1 MNPTQAEYID
11 SAKEAL
17 LNLITE
23 AKPLVK
29 KSDTPRAFTAL
40 LKTKTFFKAF
50 VKTYGG
56 KDNIDSR
63 TNTLSYI
70 VRDALYDKTFSM
82 SEKLIELESFLRK
95 TYREKYPED
104 LQAKQ
109 KAKAEKAKAFEK
121 DVKGTAK
128 AESTAKKDYIAIFT
142 NMGGNLLTEANK
154 AGDARS
160 FTAILKVYATKQ
172 DNLIGK
178 FVSKYFEGADNQTSR
193 VNTFLYTIRDLFFK
207 PTPKPG
213 QTLPTSP
220 TGWFDL
226 KLAGIVKSSHKSKI
240 LNDEREA
247 LEAVLPKTF
256 LKFLPKT
263 LIVEVDKNNKITAI
277 KSKFAEKLDDIG
289 AKIERQ
295 KILLTNLLKLETKIK
310 KDLLSTDHDTKMK
323 AIIIYLMLDTGIR
336 PGDEDNKI
344 KIKDVDVEDL
354 EEGEE
359 IDQYLETY
367 GATTLNKHH
376 INFVRENYVAL
387 EFVGKKGTINL
398 ATISD
403 AVLTKALKDLVEKT
417 KANKKSNYLFLD
429 TQGNVFSQPKVTEYL
444 RAIVPGLNLTDFR
457 KLKSTRVLLEAL
469 RQKQDMI
476 KGMVFEITKDQVEDM
491 KSEII
496 EVIQDVVEQAYKESV
511 FALSHQNMNT
521 TIKSYI
527 NPQVLLNF
535 LATGTVAEK
544 LEDIVLK
551 DQKLVFDPQ
560 VFITQ
565 ALAYG
570 SAIEELYGPETYTGF
585 EDEREEA
592 MFKKASVRLSSII
605 SRFLSNAFI

>member
-1 MNPTQAEYID
+1 MNPTLSEYID
-11 SAKEAL
+11 LAKETL
-17 LNLITE
+17 LSLIPQS
-23 AKPLVK
+23 KPLVK
-29 KSDTPRAFTAL
+29 ISDTPRAFTAL
-40 LKTKTFFKAF
+40 LKTKAFFKSF
-50 VKTYGG
+50 VKQFGG

-70 VRDALYDKTFSM
+70 VRDALYDKSFDLTS
-82 SEKLIELESFLRK
+82 KLIELESFLRK
-95 TYREKYPED
+95 TYRETYPED
-104 LQAKQ
+104 LATKQ
-109 KAKAEKAKAFEK
+109 KLKEQKAKAFEK
-121 DVKGTAK
+121 DVKGAVQAQTKAKKEYLNIFTSMATTLK
-128 AESTAKKDYIAIFT
+128 AEAS
-142 NMGGNLLTEANK
+142 K
-154 AGDARS
+154 ASEPRA
-160 FTAILKVYATKQ
+160 FTAILKIYASKN

-178 FVSKYFEGADNQTSR
+178 FVADYFEGSDNQASR
-193 VNTFLYTIRDLFFK
+193 VNTFIYTIRDMFFK

-213 QTLPTSP
+213 TSLPSTPSE
-220 TGWFDL
+220 WYDL

-247 LEAVLPKTF
+247 IEAALPKTF

-263 LIVEVDKNNKITAI
+263 LIVEVDKNKKITAI

-295 KILLTNLLKLETKIK
+295 KLLLQGLTKLETKVK
-310 KDLLSTDHDTKMK
+310 KDLLSPDHDTKMK
-323 AIIIYLMLDTGIR
+323 ALIVYLMLDTGIR

-344 KIKDVDVEDL
+344 KLKDIDLDDL

-359 IDQYLETY
+359 VDQYLETY

-376 INFVRENYVAL
+376 IQFIRENYVSL
-387 EFVGKKGTINL
+387 EFIGKKGVINI

-403 AVLTKALKDLVEKT
+403 VVLAKALKDLVDKT

-429 TQGNVFSQPKVTEYL
+429 SEGKVFSQPKVTEYL
-444 RAIVPGLNLTDFR
+444 RSIIPGLNLTDFR

-469 RQKQDMI
+469 RQKQEMI
-476 KGMVFEITKDQVEDM
+476 TGMIYDITQDQVDDV
-491 KSEII
+491 KGEIVD
-496 EVIQDVVEQAYKESV
+496 VIADVVEQAYKESV
-511 FALSHQNMNT
+511 KALSHQSMNT

-527 NPQVLLNF
+527 NPQVILNF
-535 LATGTVAEK
+535 LATGKVADK
-544 LEDIVLK
+544 IEDIVFK

-570 SAIEELYGPETYTGF
+570 SATEQLYGKEEYTSLDDSGNN
-585 EDEREEA
+585 
-592 MFKKASVRLSSII
+592 MLKKASIRLSFIL

>member
-1 MNPTQAEYID
+1 MNPTQSEYID
-11 SAKEAL
+11 LAKDTL
-17 LNLITE
+17 LSVISE

-40 LKTKTFFKAF
+40 LKTKLFFKSF
-50 VKTYGG
+50 VKQFGG

-63 TNTLSYI
+63 SNTLSYI
-70 VRDALYDKTFSM
+70 VRDALYDKSFDLTT
-82 SEKLIELESFLRK
+82 KLIELESFLRK
-95 TYREKYPED
+95 TYRETYPED
-104 LQAKQ
+104 LATKQ
-109 KAKAEKAKAFEK
+109 KLKQEKAKAFEK

-128 AESTAKKDYIAIFT
+128 AESQAKKDYLNIFT
-142 NMGGNLLTEANK
+142 SMASTLKTEANK
-154 AGDARS
+154 AGDPRS
-160 FTAILKVYATKQ
+160 FTAILKIYATKK
-172 DNLIGK
+172 DNAIGK
-178 FVSKYFEGADNQTSR
+178 FIGDYFEGADNQNSR
-193 VNTFLYTIRDLFFK
+193 VNTFLYTIRDIIF

-213 QTLPTSP
+213 LPTSP
-220 TGWFDL
+220 SGWFDL

-247 LEAVLPKTF
+247 LESVIPKTF

-263 LIVEVDKNNKITAI
+263 LIVEVDKNKKITGL

-289 AKIERQ
+289 SKIERQ
-295 KILLTNLLKLETKIK
+295 KLLLQGLTKLETKVK
-310 KDLLSTDHDTKMK
+310 KDLLSPDHDTKMK
-323 AIIIYLMLDTGIR
+323 ALIVYLMLDTGIR

-344 KIKDVDVEDL
+344 KIKDIDVDDL

-376 INFVRENYVAL
+376 IKFVRENYVAL
-387 EFVGKKGTINL
+387 EFVGKKGILNL
-398 ATISD
+398 ANISD
-403 AVLTKALKDLVEKT
+403 AMLVKALKDLVNKT

-429 TQGNVFSQPKVTEYL
+429 SDGNVFSQPKVTEYL
-444 RAIVPGLNLTDFR
+444 RSIIPGLNLTDFR

-476 KGMVFEITKDQVEDM
+476 KGMVYDITQDQVEDV
-491 KSEII
+491 KGEIV
-496 EVIQDVVEQAYKESV
+496 EVIADVVEQAYKESV
-511 FALSHQNMNT
+511 VALSHQNMST

-527 NPQVLLNF
+527 NPQIILNF
-535 LATGTVAEK
+535 LATGRVADK
-544 LEDIVLK
+544 IEDIVFK

-570 SAIEELYGPETYTGF
+570 SATEQLYGKEDYTGY
-585 EDEREEA
+585 EDDDQT
-592 MFKKASVRLSSII
+592 MYKKASIRLSSII
-605 SRFLSNAFI
+605 SRFLSNAFM

>member
-1 MNPTQAEYID
+1 MNPTLSEYID
-11 SAKEAL
+11 LAKETL
-17 LNLITE
+17 LSLIPQS
-23 AKPLVK
+23 KPLVK
-29 KSDTPRAFTAL
+29 ISDTPRAFTAL
-40 LKTKTFFKAF
+40 LKTKAFFKSF
-50 VKTYGG
+50 VKQFGG

-70 VRDALYDKTFSM
+70 VRDALYDKSFDLTS
-82 SEKLIELESFLRK
+82 KLIELESFLRK
-95 TYREKYPED
+95 TYRETYPED
-104 LQAKQ
+104 LATKQ
-109 KAKAEKAKAFEK
+109 KLKEQKAKAFEK
-121 DVKGTAK
+121 DVKGAVQAQTKAKKEYLNIFTSMATTLK
-128 AESTAKKDYIAIFT
+128 AEAS
-142 NMGGNLLTEANK
+142 K
-154 AGDARS
+154 ASEPRA
-160 FTAILKVYATKQ
+160 FTAILKIYASKN

-178 FVSKYFEGADNQTSR
+178 FVADYFEGSDNQASR
-193 VNTFLYTIRDLFFK
+193 VNTFIYTIRDMFFK

-213 QTLPTSP
+213 TSLPSTPSE
-220 TGWFDL
+220 WYDL

-247 LEAVLPKTF
+247 IEAALPKTF

-263 LIVEVDKNNKITAI
+263 LIVEVDKNKKITAI

-295 KILLTNLLKLETKIK
+295 KLLLQGLTKLETKVK
-310 KDLLSTDHDTKMK
+310 KDLLSPDHDTKMK
-323 AIIIYLMLDTGIR
+323 ALIVYLMLDTGIR

-344 KIKDVDVEDL
+344 KLKDIDLDDL

-359 IDQYLETY
+359 VDQYLETY

-376 INFVRENYVAL
+376 IQFIRENYVSL
-387 EFVGKKGTINL
+387 EFIGKKGVINI

-403 AVLTKALKDLVEKT
+403 VVLAKALKDLVDKT

-429 TQGNVFSQPKVTEYL
+429 SEGKVFSQPKVTEYL
-444 RAIVPGLNLTDFR
+444 RSIIPGLNLTDFR

-469 RQKQDMI
+469 RQKQEMI
-476 KGMVFEITKDQVEDM
+476 TGMIYDITQDQVADV
-491 KSEII
+491 KGEIVD
-496 EVIQDVVEQAYKESV
+496 VIADVVEQAYKESV
-511 FALSHQNMNT
+511 KALSHQSMNT

-527 NPQVLLNF
+527 NPQVILNF
-535 LATGTVAEK
+535 LATGKVADK
-544 LEDIVLK
+544 IEDIVFK

-570 SAIEELYGPETYTGF
+570 SATEQLYGKEEYTSLDDSGNN
-585 EDEREEA
+585 
-592 MFKKASVRLSSII
+592 MLKKASIRLSFIL